1 MLNRE
6 KGQHATKDRS
16 LLNMVLS
23 CSISNGIGG
32 HWSIFILETRINI
45 GDIKGNKTEKLSQV
59 RPRLL
64 NKFIILRCDLLI
76 CHKVYSISIPHV
88 NLCKPT
94 DLYGV

>member
-45 GDIKGNKTEKLSQV
+45 GDIKVVLDYKLSLV
-59 RPRLL
+59 
-64 NKFIILRCDLLI
+64 
-76 CHKVYSISIPHV
+76 
-88 NLCKPT
+88 
-94 DLYGV
+94 LY